1 MTITEIA
8 DIVHLCD
15 PADIDKARF
24 YLQYGKGCGAKVLIV
39 GEAPAP
45 RGWRISGKAFY
56 TPEGQFLPTGKRL
69 NEWLLSLGLT
79 VEVCAFTELV
89 KCYIGSRRSLLWACA
104 KKTWPLFVDQIEE
117 TDASLLIIL
126 GKKTHETFEKCI
138 GQHIE
143 FGKIQTIKINDRKIS
158 YLAIYHP
165 SPISPTSRTKNAE
178 ILKEQKSKLSSL
190 LDVPSI

>member
-1 MTITEIA
+1 MTTEVS
-8 DIVHLCD
+8 DIVHLCE
-15 PADIDKARF
+15 PVDIHKART
-24 YLQYGKGCGAKVLIV
+24 YLQHGSGRGAKVLIV

-45 RGWRISGKAFY
+45 RGWRVSGKAFY

-69 NEWLLSLGLT
+69 NEWLLPLDLT
-79 VEVCAFTELV
+79 VEICAFTELV

-117 TDASLLIIL
+117 IDASLLIIL
-126 GKKTHETFEKCI
+126 GKMTHETFEKCI

-143 FGKIQTIKINDRKIS
+143 FGKIQTIKINGRSIS

-165 SPISPTSRTKNAE
+165 SPISPVSRTKNAE
-178 ILKEQKSKLSSL
+178 ILKEQKRKLTSL
-190 LDVPSI
+190 LDVPST

>member
-1 MTITEIA
+1 MAVTGVA
-8 DIVHLCD
+8 DIVHLCE
-15 PADIDKARF
+15 PGDIDKAHI
-24 YLQYGKGCGAKVLIV
+24 YLQQGSGRGTKVLIV

-45 RGWRISGKAFY
+45 RGWRVSGKAFY

-69 NEWLLSLGLT
+69 NEWLLPLGLT
-79 VEVCAFTELV
+79 VEICAFTELV

-104 KKTWPLFVDQIEE
+104 KKTWPLFMDQIEE

-143 FGKIQTIKINDRKIS
+143 FGETQTIKINGREIS

-165 SPISPTSRTKNAE
+165 SPISPTSRTKNVE
-178 ILKEQKSKLSSL
+178 ILKEQKHKLTSL
-190 LDVPSI
+190 LDVSSR